1 MKNGFRAA
9 VFFRAETQGAN
20 ILVFL
25 CMGINRGA
33 RFVNGKKATLVFL
46 AALLAIA
53 FALTFFIERP
63 FIEPAAFAI
72 IIAVVFDPIYERI
85 LKDVKRP
92 GLASLLTIILLILLF
107 AIPVTIILIR
117 ASTQAL
123 ELGRYVSEKSAE
135 HGGFVPSVMKLAEKP
150 LGFIGRYVDV
160 SSVKLREQIAAHL
173 NQLGV
178 ALLGT
183 GASILGNF
191 VGLITDSAITLIT
204 VFFLFRDGKRVINRI
219 SELMPL
225 SPEQAQRFLHGISDA
240 IVANVYGMAAVGA
253 AQGILTA
260 IALRICSIS
269 SSTLLGLLAAVCSL
283 IPIVG
288 AGLVWA
294 PAAVYLIVT
303 GHVGKGIFVLIWG
316 TLVISSVDNVIRPL
330 VIKGRVQVHPLL
342 LLFAL
347 IGGAQAFGLI
357 GIFLGPVLLSVISVL
372 LKILFEETHDTSSE
386 SARTAALSE

>member
-1 MKNGFRAA
+1 MTING
-9 VFFRAETQGAN
+9 ESS
-20 ILVFL
+20 LVT
-25 CMGINRGA
+25 
-33 RFVNGKKATLVFL
+33 GKKATLIFL
-46 AALLAIA
+46 AVLLAVA
-53 FALTFFIERP
+53 FALIFFIERP
-63 FIEPAAFAI
+63 FIEPVAFAI
-72 IIAVVFDPIYERI
+72 IIAVVFDPIYESI
-85 LKDVKRP
+85 LQRLKKP
-92 GLASLLTIILLILLF
+92 GLASLLTIALIILLF
-107 AIPVTIILIR
+107 AIPFTLMLIK

-123 ELGRYVSEKSAE
+123 EVGRYLSQKSAE
-135 HGGFVPSVMKLAEKP
+135 HGGVVPSVMTLVEKR
-150 LGFIGRYVDV
+150 LGFLGHYVDL
-160 SSVKLREQIAAHL
+160 SSMRLRDQVASHL

-183 GASILGNF
+183 GAELLGNF
-191 VGLITDSAITLIT
+191 VGLITNSAITLIT
-204 VFFLFRDGKRVINRI
+204 VFFLFRDGKRLVRRI
-219 SELMPL
+219 SAMMPL

-260 IALRICSIS
+260 IGLRICSFS

-294 PAAVYLIVT
+294 PAGIYLMVT
-303 GHVGKGIFVLIWG
+303 GHLGKGIFLLIWG
-316 TLVISSVDNVIRPL
+316 ALVISSVDNVIRPL

-347 IGGAQAFGLI
+347 IGGAQAFGLL

-372 LKILFEETHDTSSE
+372 LKILFEETSHSDSE
-386 SARTAALSE
+386 SARSAQLTE

>member
-1 MKNGFRAA
+1 MGMNW
-9 VFFRAETQGAN
+9 GAP
-20 ILVFL
+20 L
-25 CMGINRGA
+25 
-33 RFVNGKKATLVFL
+33 VNGKKATIVFL
-46 AALLAIA
+46 TALLAVA
-53 FALTFFIERP
+53 FALIFFIERP
-63 FIEPAAFAI
+63 FIEPVAFAI

-85 LKDVKRP
+85 LQEVKRP
-92 GLASLLTIILLILLF
+92 GLASLLSIVLIILLF
-107 AIPVTIILIR
+107 AIPVTVILVR

-123 ELGRYVSEKSAE
+123 EIGRYLSQKSAE
-135 HGGFVPSVMKLAEKP
+135 QGGVVPSVMKLVEKP
-150 LGFIGRYVDV
+150 LGFMGRNVDL
-160 SSVKLREQIAAHL
+160 SSVRLREQIANHL

-178 ALLGT
+178 ALLGK
-183 GASILGNF
+183 GAALLGNLF
-191 VGLITDSAITLIT
+191 ALITDSAIALIT
-204 VFFLFRDGKRVINRI
+204 VFFLFRDGKRVIRRI
-219 SELMPL
+219 SGLMPL
-225 SPEQAQRFLHGISDA
+225 SPEQADRFLHGISDA

-260 IALRICSIS
+260 IALRICSFS

-294 PAAVYLIVT
+294 PAGIYLLIS
-303 GHVGKGIFVLIWG
+303 GHLGKGIFVLIWG
-316 TLVISSVDNVIRPL
+316 AFVISSVDNVIRPL

-372 LKILFEETHDTSSE
+372 LKILFEETRDGSSE
-386 SARTAALSE
+386 SARTAALRE

>member
-1 MKNGFRAA
+1 MAIN
-9 VFFRAETQGAN
+9 QGGS
-20 ILVFL
+20 L
-25 CMGINRGA
+25 
-33 RFVNGKKATLVFL
+33 VNGKKATLVFL
-46 AALLAIA
+46 TLLLAGA

-63 FIEPAAFAI
+63 FIEPVAFAI

-85 LKDVKRP
+85 LQDVRRP
-92 GLASLLTIILLILLF
+92 GLASLLTIALLILLF
-107 AIPVTIILIR
+107 AIPFAVILTK
-117 ASTQAL
+117 ASAQAL
-123 ELGRYVSEKSAE
+123 EIGRYLSQKSAE
-135 HGGFVPSVMKLAEKP
+135 QGGVVPSVMKLAEKP
-150 LGFIGRYVDV
+150 LSFMGRYVDL
-160 SSVKLREQIAAHL
+160 SSIRLREQVAAHL

-183 GASILGNF
+183 GAALLGNF
-191 VGLITDSAITLIT
+191 VGLITDSAIALIT
-204 VFFLFRDGKRVINRI
+204 VFFLFRDGKRVVQRI
-219 SELMPL
+219 SAMMPL
-225 SPEQAQRFLHGISDA
+225 SPEQADRFLHGISDA

-269 SSTLLGLLAAVCSL
+269 SSTLLGLLASVCSL

-294 PAAVYLIVT
+294 PAGVYLMIT
-303 GHVGKGIFVLIWG
+303 GHLGKGIFVLIWG

-347 IGGAQAFGLI
+347 IGGAQAFGLL
-357 GIFLGPVLLSVISVL
+357 GIFLGPVLLSIISVL
-372 LKILFEETHDTSSE
+372 LKILFEETHGADSE
-386 SARTAALSE
+386 SARTATLSE